1 MIKIGITKAGAI
13 GNQLI
18 WDAEITISGEPP
30 RHDKL
35 PYPENIQESN
45 KWFQAQAESLGN
57 LLIKTLPG
65 GTLDRLICFL
75 LRSKASHF
83 IVSYQPDEKEKS

>member
-1 MIKIGITKAGAI
+1 MNKLAITKAGAV

-18 WDAEITISGEPP
+18 LDAEIIISGEPP

-35 PYPENIQESN
+35 PYSENMKKSDE
-45 KWFQAQAESLGN
+45 WFQAQAESLGE

-75 LRSKASHF
+75 LRQKASHF
-83 IVSYQPDEKEKS
+83 IVSYRPEEKEML